1 MLLPLFLFAQS
12 VPVAA
17 KPLPT
22 IKELRYEECMT
33 LATKNPG
40 DGLVEAGIWIKENG
54 GYLAVHCLATSLATD
69 FKFADAAPLF
79 VKAAQGAEAAKDTRA
94 VKFWAQAGNAAIAAD
109 QPLEAVTALDAA
121 LASNSLTNPE
131 RGDALIDK
139 ARALVGAG
147 REKEAGIALSQAR
160 TLAPEN
166 GTAFL
171 LSATLAR
178 RMGSLV
184 EAQSLITTAAILS
197 PYEPAIPLEAGNIA
211 AAAGNEAAA
220 RRAWEQVI
228 KIAPNS
234 RQAVTAKARL
244 TALHAS
250 KAPSPVPDTQSR

>member
-1 MLLPLFLFAQS
+1 MLLLLLLQSAPLA
-12 VPVAA
+12 V

-22 IKELRYEECMT
+22 MSELRYEECIT
-33 LATKNPG
+33 LATKNPS
-40 DGLVEAGIWIKENG
+40 DGLVEAGIWIKEKG

-79 VKAAQGAEAAKDTRA
+79 AKSAKGAEAAKDPRA
-94 VKFWAQAGNAAIAAD
+94 AKFWAQSGNAAIAAD
-109 QPLEAVTALDAA
+109 QPVDALAALDAA
-121 LASNSLTNPE
+121 LASTGLTNAE
-131 RGDALIDK
+131 RGDVLIDK

-147 REKEAGIALSQAR
+147 REKDAGEVLSEAR
-160 TLAPEN
+160 KLAPEN
-166 GTAFL
+166 GTGFL

-178 RMGSLV
+178 RLGSLA
-184 EAQSLITTAAILS
+184 EAQSLITTAAALS

-234 RQAVTAKARL
+234 RQAVTAQARL
-244 TALHAS
+244 TAMPAD
-250 KAPSPVPDTQSR
+250 KAPPPVPDAPSR

>member
-1 MLLPLFLFAQS
+1 MLLPLFFLIQS
-12 VPVAA
+12 APVAA

-22 IKELRYEECMT
+22 IKELRYEECIT
-33 LATKNPG
+33 LAIKNPA

-69 FKFADAAPLF
+69 FKFTDAAPLF
-79 VKAAQGAEAAKDTRA
+79 VKAAKGAEAAKDTRSA
-94 VKFWAQAGNAAIAAD
+94 KFWAQAGNADIAAD
-109 QPLEAVTALDAA
+109 QPLDALTSLDAA
-121 LASNSLTNPE
+121 LASTGLTNPE

-147 REKEAGIALSQAR
+147 REKDAGGVLSEAR
-160 TLAPEN
+160 KLAPEN
-166 GTAFL
+166 STGFL

-178 RMGSLV
+178 RLGSLV
-184 EAQSLITTAAILS
+184 EAQSLITTAAVLS

-220 RRAWEQVI
+220 RRAWEQVL

-234 RQAVTAKARL
+234 RQAVTARSRL
-244 TALHAS
+244 TAMSAD
-250 KAPSPVPDTQSR
+250 KAPPPASDVISR